1 MQKRKI
7 LSIYEKMGYQLLPN
21 LGFTNVTNFCSNVCN
36 TDNLGLRFNNKKEN
50 FQSIFDENK
59 DSKKN
64 EIIIVGGSTA
74 MGMAASSD
82 QNTLSSLLTSS
93 SNFHFYNLAVRA
105 YNGFQELLLAQSL
118 VNKFNNLKK
127 IFILSGVNDLYFFLD
142 PNFSKRFPGPQV
154 YGNKLYN
161 IKKEHL
167 NYFKRIKFYFEDTK
181 KKEIKEQLSLKEII
195 ERNLKLWS
203 FFAKSQSVEI
213 VFFLQPFYTWSLDI
227 KNRETQ
233 KEKMNYGKSEIMDK
247 LDDSHGLIKEIIKN
261 ACLKNN
267 IEFKDLNEIKMDNE
281 GIFVDRAHLNDKGF
295 EKIANELIKFI

>member
-1 MQKRKI
+1 MKKNNVI
-7 LSIYEKMGYQLLPN
+7 SIYNKMSYQLLPN
-21 LGFTNVTNFCSNVCN
+21 IGFTNVTNFRSTVCN
-36 TDNLGLRFNNKKEN
+36 TDNLGFRFNDLKKN
-50 FQSIFDENK
+50 HVSIFDENK
-59 DSKKN
+59 DQKKP
-64 EIIIVGGSTA
+64 EIILTGGSTA

-82 QNTLSSLLTSS
+82 TKTVSSLLSKS

-167 NYFKRIKFYFEDTK
+167 NYFKRIKFYFEDNK

-227 KNRETQ
+227 ENREIQ

-261 ACLKNN
+261 TCLKNN
-267 IEFKDLNEIKMDNE
+267 IEFKDLNEIKMDKE
-281 GIFVDRAHLNDKGF
+281 GIFVDRVHLNDDGF
-295 EKIANELIKFI
+295 KEIAEIIKKYI